1 MSNRL
6 DTCPFR
12 ITYSPGIIL
21 VGIIISLIRD
31 TVIASVEER
40 IRRRAEQLDEVVEY
54 RRRGLGWMRA
64 FEKEK
69 NEVDSERPE
78 RPLEDKKVKQAEE
91 KEISYEDS
99 LRKAI
104 RHNQDSSYRREVRTS
119 SMRVDSY

>member
-1 MSNRL
+1 
-6 DTCPFR
+6 
-12 ITYSPGIIL
+12 
-21 VGIIISLIRD
+21 
-31 TVIASVEER
+31 
-40 IRRRAEQLDEVVEY
+40 
-54 RRRGLGWMRA
+54 MRA

-69 NEVDSERPE
+69 NEVDSDRPE

-119 SMRVDSY
+119 WMRAASLYY